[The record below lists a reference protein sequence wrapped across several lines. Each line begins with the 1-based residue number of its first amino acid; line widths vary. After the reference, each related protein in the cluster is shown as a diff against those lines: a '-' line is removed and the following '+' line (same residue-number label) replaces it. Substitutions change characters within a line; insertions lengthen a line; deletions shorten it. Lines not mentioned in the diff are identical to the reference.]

1 MDECLRS
8 SWLGMVASPVSA
20 LKGVKQAITMPF
32 RDVEYGKIMAPSA
45 ELGRLVQSYTN
56 VQRKKNSLN
65 DPTVYPTSD
74 IYLCFCRTP
83 DKAEAYFAGP
93 RTMPRYLEYATNDT
107 NFFIVSLSYRGSYAF
122 LPMPQ
127 NELTDKSFLLKDLF
141 PKWGQHLTEQ
151 ICLADG
157 IEAKVEYFEK
167 FLKGNLHTLEPFP
180 NAMAHVINRLS
191 VDNDYKSYIKNAK
204 DIGYTERHIRR
215 IFLKYTGVSPNKYI
229 RTLRCEAAMKALK
242 ADPHTPLANVA
253 FNLNYCDQTHF
264 IREFKSFY
272 DFTPKQFVKEFLA

>member
-1 MDECLRS
+1 MDEKIKA

-20 LKGVKQAITMPF
+20 FKDINYAITMPF
-32 RDVEYGKIMAPSA
+32 RDVVYGKVLAPSA
-45 ELGRLVQSYTN
+45 KFGGLIQSYTN
-56 VQRKKNSLN
+56 VQRKKNSEN

-107 NFFIVSLSYRGSYAF
+107 NFFIVSLSYMGSYTL
-122 LPMPQ
+122 LPIPQ
-127 NELTDKSFLLKDLF
+127 TELTDKSFLLEELF
-141 PKWGQHLTEQ
+141 PKWGKQLTEQ
-151 ICLADG
+151 ICTANG
-157 IEAKVEYFEK
+157 IEAKAEHFEK
-167 FLKGNLHTLEPFP
+167 FLKCNLHTLEPFP
-180 NAMAHVINRLS
+180 KAMAYIINRLGA
-191 VDNDYKSYIKNAK
+191 NNNYARYIKSIK

-242 ADPHTPLANVA
+242 ANPNTPLVNVA
-253 FNLNYCDQTHF
+253 CNLNYCDQTHF